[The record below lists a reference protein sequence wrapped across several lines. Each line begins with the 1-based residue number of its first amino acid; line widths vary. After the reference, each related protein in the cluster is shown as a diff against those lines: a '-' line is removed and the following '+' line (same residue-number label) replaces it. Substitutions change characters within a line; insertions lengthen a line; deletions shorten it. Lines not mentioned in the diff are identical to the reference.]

1 MKFFLLRMKVN
12 GIKSID
18 QEVQLDFYK
27 GTLSKKFDASNS
39 HVKAIYG
46 PNGAGKTALVYAAE
60 IYKNLV
66 MNSDYLAMSNA
77 TGVLDNL
84 VNQKSKKFE
93 IEMYFAV
100 LNKDQ
105 E

>member
-18 QEVQLDFYK
+18 KEVQLDFYK

-46 PNGAGKTALVYAAE
+46 PNGAGKTAVVYAA
-60 IYKNLV
+60 
-66 MNSDYLAMSNA
+66 
-77 TGVLDNL
+77 
-84 VNQKSKKFE
+84 
-93 IEMYFAV
+93 
-100 LNKDQ
+100 
-105 E
+105 

>member
-18 QEVQLDFYK
+18 KEVQLDFYK

-46 PNGAGKTALVYAAE
+46 PNGAGKTAL
-60 IYKNLV
+60 
-66 MNSDYLAMSNA
+66 
-77 TGVLDNL
+77 
-84 VNQKSKKFE
+84 Q
-93 IEMYFAV
+93 
-100 LNKDQ
+100 
-105 E
+105 

>member
-18 QEVQLDFYK
+18 KEVQLDFYK

-46 PNGAGKTALVYAAE
+46 PNGAGKSTT
-60 IYKNLV
+60 IKI
-66 MNSDYLAMSNA
+66 MSGTSHHN
-77 TGVLDNL
+77 
-84 VNQKSKKFE
+84 
-93 IEMYFAV
+93 
-100 LNKDQ
+100 
-105 E
+105 